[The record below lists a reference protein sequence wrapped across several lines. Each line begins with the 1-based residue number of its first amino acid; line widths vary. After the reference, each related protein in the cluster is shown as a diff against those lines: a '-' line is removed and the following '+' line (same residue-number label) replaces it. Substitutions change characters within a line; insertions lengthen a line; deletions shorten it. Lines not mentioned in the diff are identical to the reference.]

1 MSKTSKFKK
10 MLGLGVSGSDVP
22 AVSAADIPK
31 SVLTKMV
38 QDMGMKY
45 EIVPSALFQLY
56 VARVGQID
64 LVHPVRTDKRKMFA
78 EALAEALAEARVAL
92 EVYADQV
99 KDEFQ
104 VETVQVDGDENNGG
118 DQK

>member
-22 AVSAADIPK
+22 AAKVVDVPK
-31 SVLTKMV
+31 PGQTIRDVPIKV
-38 QDMGMKY
+38 

-64 LVHPVRTDKRKMFA
+64 LVHSVRTDKRKMFA
-78 EALAEALAEARVAL
+78 EALDEARVAL

>member
-1 MSKTSKFKK
+1 MSKASKFKK
-10 MLGLGVSGSDVP
+10 MLGLGVSGSDIPAAKVVDVP
-22 AVSAADIPK
+22 KPGQTI
-31 SVLTKMV
+31 
-38 QDMGMKY
+38 QDVPIKV

-64 LVHPVRTDKRKMFA
+64 LVHSVRTDKRKMFA
-78 EALAEALAEARVAL
+78 EALDEARVAL

>member
-22 AVSAADIPK
+22 AVCAADIPK
-31 SVLTKMV
+31 SVMTKMV
-38 QDMGMKY
+38 EDMGTKL

-64 LVHPVRTDKRKMFA
+64 LVHSVRTDKRKMFA
-78 EALAEALAEARVAL
+78 EALAEARIAL

>member
-10 MLGLGVSGSDVP
+10 MLGLGVSGFDVP
-22 AVSAADIPK
+22 AAKVVDVPK
-31 SVLTKMV
+31 PGQKIRDVPIKV
-38 QDMGMKY
+38 

-64 LVHPVRTDKRKMFA
+64 LVHSVRTDKRKMFA
-78 EALAEALAEARVAL
+78 EALSEARIAF
-92 EVYADQV
+92 EVYADRV

>member
-1 MSKTSKFKK
+1 MIKTNKFKK
-10 MLGLGVSGSDVP
+10 MSGLGLSGSDVQ
-22 AVSAADIPK
+22 AVRAAEVPK
-31 SVLTKMV
+31 L
-38 QDMGMKY
+38 

-64 LVHPVRTDKRKMFA
+64 LVHSVRTDKRKMFA
-78 EALAEALAEARVAL
+78 EALSEARIAL

-104 VETVQVDGDENNGG
+104 PVTVGGGEDGRADNP
-118 DQK
+118 

>member
-22 AVSAADIPK
+22 AVRAAEVPK
-31 SVLTKMV
+31 L
-38 QDMGMKY
+38 

-64 LVHPVRTDKRKMFA
+64 LVHSVRTDKRKMFA
-78 EALAEALAEARVAL
+78 EALAEARIAF
-92 EVYADQV
+92 EVYADKA

-104 VETVQVDGDENNGG
+104 VVTAKDGDANNGG

>member
-64 LVHPVRTDKRKMFA
+64 LVHSVRTDKRKMF
-78 EALAEALAEARVAL
+78 AEALAEARVAL

-104 VETVQVDGDENNGG
+104 VETVLVDGDENNGG

>member
-64 LVHPVRTDKRKMFA
+64 LVHSVRTDKRKMFA
-78 EALAEALAEARVAL
+78 EALAEARVAL
-92 EVYADQV
+92 EVCADQV

>member
-1 MSKTSKFKK
+1 MSKASKFKK
-10 MLGLGVSGSDVP
+10 MLGLGVSGSDIPAAKVVDVP
-22 AVSAADIPK
+22 KPGQKI
-31 SVLTKMV
+31 
-38 QDMGMKY
+38 QDVPIKV

-64 LVHPVRTDKRKMFA
+64 LVHSVRTDKRKMFA
-78 EALAEALAEARVAL
+78 EALSEARIAL

-104 VETVQVDGDENNGG
+104 PVTVGGGEDGRAD
-118 DQK
+118 KS

>member
-1 MSKTSKFKK
+1 MSKTSKFKQ
-10 MLGLGVSGSDVP
+10 MLGLGVSGSEVPTAKVVDVP
-22 AVSAADIPK
+22 KPGQKIRDVPIK
-31 SVLTKMV
+31 V
-38 QDMGMKY
+38 

-64 LVHPVRTDKRKMFA
+64 LVHSVRTDKRKMFA
-78 EALAEALAEARVAL
+78 EAFDEARIAF
-92 EVYADQV
+92 EVYADKA

-104 VETVQVDGDENNGG
+104 VVTAKDGDANNGG

>member
-1 MSKTSKFKK
+1 MSKASKFKK
-10 MLGLGVSGSDVP
+10 MLGLGVSGSDIPAAKVVDVP
-22 AVSAADIPK
+22 KPGQKI
-31 SVLTKMV
+31 
-38 QDMGMKY
+38 QDVPIKV

-64 LVHPVRTDKRKMFA
+64 LVHSVRTDKRKMFA
-78 EALAEALAEARVAL
+78 EALDEARVAL

-104 VETVQVDGDENNGG
+104 PVTVGGDEDGRADNP
-118 DQK
+118 

>member
-22 AVSAADIPK
+22 AVRAADIPK
-31 SVLTKMV
+31 SVMTKMV
-38 QDMGMKY
+38 EDMGTKF

-64 LVHPVRTDKRKMFA
+64 LVHSVRTDKRKMFA
-78 EALAEALAEARVAL
+78 EALDEARVAL

-104 VETVQVDGDENNGG
+104 VVTAWDGDANNGG

>member
-10 MLGLGVSGSDVP
+10 MLVLGVSGSDVP
-22 AVSAADIPK
+22 AASAADIPE
-31 SVLTKMV
+31 SVRV
-38 QDMGMKY
+38 QDMGVKY

-64 LVHPVRTDKRKMFA
+64 LVHSVRTDKRKMFT
-78 EALAEALAEARVAL
+78 EALAEARIAL

-104 VETVQVDGDENNGG
+104 PVTVGGGEDGRAD
-118 DQK
+118 KS

>member
-1 MSKTSKFKK
+1 MSKKNKVIK

-22 AVSAADIPK
+22 AASAANIPE
-31 SVLTKMV
+31 SVSV
-38 QDMGMKY
+38 QDMGVKY
-45 EIVPSALFQLY
+45 EILPSALFQLY

-64 LVHPVRTDKRKMFA
+64 LVHSVRTDKRKMFA
-78 EALAEALAEARVAL
+78 EALYEARIAL

-104 VETVQVDGDENNGG
+104 PVTVGGGEDGRVN
-118 DQK
+118 KT

>member
-10 MLGLGVSGSDVP
+10 MLGLGVSCSDVP

-64 LVHPVRTDKRKMFA
+64 LVHSVRTDKRKMF
-78 EALAEALAEARVAL
+78 AEALAEARVAL

>member
-1 MSKTSKFKK
+1 MSKTSKFKQ
-10 MLGLGVSGSDVP
+10 MLGLGVSGSGVPTAKVVDVP
-22 AVSAADIPK
+22 KPGQKIRDVPIK
-31 SVLTKMV
+31 V
-38 QDMGMKY
+38 

-64 LVHPVRTDKRKMFA
+64 LVHSVRTDKRKMFA
-78 EALAEALAEARVAL
+78 EAFDEARIAL
-92 EVYADQV
+92 EVYADKA

-104 VETVQVDGDENNGG
+104 VVTAKDGDANNGG

>member
-10 MLGLGVSGSDVP
+10 MLGLCDSCSGVPTAKVFDVP
-22 AVSAADIPK
+22 KPGQKIRDVPI
-31 SVLTKMV
+31 KM
-38 QDMGMKY
+38 

-64 LVHPVRTDKRKMFA
+64 LVHSVRTDKRKMFA
-78 EALAEALAEARVAL
+78 EALSEARIAL

-104 VETVQVDGDENNGG
+104 PVTVRGDEDGRA
-118 DQK
+118 DKT

>member
-10 MLGLGVSGSDVP
+10 MLGLGVPGSGV
-22 AVSAADIPK
+22 AAASAAE
-31 SVLTKMV
+31 V
-38 QDMGMKY
+38 QKL
-45 EIVPSALFQLY
+45 EIVPSELFQLY

-64 LVHPVRTDKRKMFA
+64 LVHSVRTDKRKMFA
-78 EALAEALAEARVAL
+78 EALSEARIAL

-104 VETVQVDGDENNGG
+104 VKIVQVDGDENNGG

>member
-1 MSKTSKFKK
+1 MSKMSMFKK
-10 MLGLGVSGSDVP
+10 TLGLGVSDSDVP
-22 AVSAADIPK
+22 AASAVDIPEFDLLREAGVK
-31 SVLTKMV
+31 C
-38 QDMGMKY
+38 

-64 LVHPVRTDKRKMFA
+64 LLHSVRTDKRKMFA
-78 EALAEALAEARVAL
+78 EALSEARIAF

-104 VETVQVDGDENNGG
+104 VVSVNRGDSNNGG
-118 DQK
+118 NHK

>member
-1 MSKTSKFKK
+1 MGKTSKFKQI
-10 MLGLGVSGSDVP
+10 LGLGVSGSGVP
-22 AVSAADIPK
+22 TAKVVDIPK
-31 SVLTKMV
+31 SGQKIRDVPIKV
-38 QDMGMKY
+38 

-64 LVHPVRTDKRKMFA
+64 LVHSVRTDKRKMF
-78 EALAEALAEARVAL
+78 AEALAEARVAL

>member
-1 MSKTSKFKK
+1 MSKTSKFKQ
-10 MLGLGVSGSDVP
+10 MLGLGLSGSGVPTAKVVDVP
-22 AVSAADIPK
+22 KPGQKIRDVPIK
-31 SVLTKMV
+31 V
-38 QDMGMKY
+38 

-64 LVHPVRTDKRKMFA
+64 LVHSVRTDKRKMFA
-78 EALAEALAEARVAL
+78 EALSEARIAL

-104 VETVQVDGDENNGG
+104 PVTVGGDEDGRADNP
-118 DQK
+118 